1 MYKVITIPETDFWD
15 EKNEEFVYVPETK
28 IKLMHSL
35 VSISKWESK
44 WHKAFLGKKEKTPEE
59 IIDYVRCM
67 TVTQNV
73 NECTYLA
80 LNDKILEEVLAYI
93 EDSMSASVVP
103 DMDEIGPKNK
113 DTPTSEYLYCCM
125 FANGIPIECEK
136 WHLNRLLNL
145 IKICGVMNSRA
156 NGNNKIPRAANAR
169 RYAKMNTARRAAR
182 HSKG

>member
-1 MYKVITIPETDFWD
+1 MYKIITIPETDFWD
-15 EKNEEFVYVPETK
+15 EIKEEFVYVPETK

-73 NECTYLA
+73 NDAVYFA
-80 LNDKILEEVLAYI
+80 VNQQIMDEVLAYI
-93 EDSMSASVVP
+93 EDSMSASIVP
-103 DMDEIGPKNK
+103 DIDDKGKKSK
-113 DTPTSEYLYCCM
+113 DTPTSEYLYYCM
-125 FANGIPIECEK
+125 FANSIPMECEK

-145 IKICGVMNSRA
+145 IKIFGIKNNEANGGNKVSRA
-156 NGNNKIPRAANAR
+156 SNAK
-169 RYAKMNTARRAAR
+169 RYAKMNAARRAAK